1 MSIEGLA
8 VWLFIFIVLALLATI
23 PVHFHLKSL
32 GESGGGARPGPAAKP
47 ERRAG
52 TRPCPQCAHPTAVDS
67 AFCEKC
73 GVPMMLWQLKLSREV
88 KEAPGEERKKAAH
101 LVPIID
107 QDVCIGCSAC
117 VNACATNVLQIV
129 AGKSA
134 VTNLAACTG
143 AAACAEVCPTGAC
156 QLIDGGGG
164 AARRVEVPR
173 IGPDFETNV
182 KGIYAVGELGGL
194 GLIKNAVNEGQLVI
208 EGLKGKH
215 QRREGVRDFVIVGGG
230 PAGLSAGLAAKE
242 AGYDAVLLEQGG
254 FADTIR
260 RFPNKKVVMA
270 EPVRVPMYG
279 SLWISDAPKE
289 TLLSVWQT
297 IIESA
302 GIDIHENEEV
312 TNILRGEG
320 DLLKVETSKSTYE
333 AQRVILAI
341 GKRGTPRRLEV
352 EGAEL
357 AKVMYSLTDA
367 AQYQRSRVLVVGGGD
382 SAAEAALGLS
392 AQPGNEVTL
401 SYRKK
406 AFERLKEKNQKSLE
420 EAIGSG
426 RIRFLPASSLSA
438 VRPREAVLHDENGA
452 PVTIPNDFVFALIGG
467 TSPNALLK
475 KFGVEIVTKEL
486 MMNAAERI
494 PA

>member
-1 MSIEGLA
+1 MSMEGLA
-8 VWLFIFIVLALLATI
+8 VWFGIFLALALLATI

-32 GESGGGARPGPAAKP
+32 GESAAGARPATGG
-47 ERRAG
+47 ERRA
-52 TRPCPQCAHPTAVDS
+52 TRPCPQCAHPTALDS

-88 KEAPGEERKKAAH
+88 QASSSEKTASHP
-101 LVPIID
+101 VPIID

-117 VNACATNVLQIV
+117 VNACETSVLQIV

-156 QLIDGGGG
+156 QLTEGGGG

-173 IGPDFETNV
+173 IGADFETNV
-182 KGIYAVGELGGL
+182 KGVYAVGELGGL

-208 EGLKGKH
+208 ERLKTRH
-215 QRREGVRDFVIVGGG
+215 RRREGVLDFVIVGAG

-242 AGYDAVLLEQGG
+242 AGFQAILLEQGN

-302 GIDIHENEEV
+302 GIDIHENEQV
-312 TNILRGEG
+312 TGIARGES
-320 DLLKVETSKSTYE
+320 DLLRVTTTRSTYE

-357 AKVMYSLTDA
+357 PKVMYSLTDA
-367 AQYQRSRVLVVGGGD
+367 AQYQGSKILVVGGGD

-406 AFERLKEKNQKSLE
+406 AFERLKEKNRKSLE
-420 EAIGSG
+420 EAISRG
-426 RIRFLPASSLSA
+426 RIRFLPASTLVA
-438 VRPREAVLHDENGA
+438 VRPKEVVTQSEGGA
-452 PVTIPNDFVFALIGG
+452 PITIPNDHIFALIGG
-467 TSPNALLK
+467 TSPNLLLQ

-486 MMNAAERI
+486 MMNQPQRI

>member
-1 MSIEGLA
+1 MEGLA
-8 VWLFIFIVLALLATI
+8 VWLGIFLALALLATI

-32 GESGGGARPGPAAKP
+32 GEGSAAKPGPAART
-47 ERRAG
+47 ERRA
-52 TRPCPQCAHPTAVDS
+52 TRPCPQCAHPTALES

-88 KEAPGEERKKAAH
+88 KASAEATKASH
-101 LVPIID
+101 PVPIID
-107 QDVCIGCSAC
+107 QDLCIGCSAC
-117 VNACATNVLQIV
+117 VNACETSVLQIV

-156 QLIDGGGG
+156 QLTVGGVG

-173 IGPDFETNV
+173 IGSDFETNV

-208 EGLKGKH
+208 EGLKVKH
-215 QRREGVRDFVIVGGG
+215 QRREGVLDFIIVGAG

-242 AGYDAVLLEQGG
+242 AGFEAVLLEQGG

-302 GIDIHENEEV
+302 GIDIHENEQV
-312 TNILRGEG
+312 TGVARSESGLLR
-320 DLLKVETSKSTYE
+320 VTTTKSSYE
-333 AQRVILAI
+333 AQRVVLAI
-341 GKRGTPRRLEV
+341 GKRGTPRRLEA

-357 AKVMYSLTDA
+357 PKVMYSLTDA
-367 AQYQRSRVLVVGGGD
+367 AQYQRSKILVVGGGD

-392 AQPGNEVTL
+392 AQTGNEVVL

-406 AFERLKEKNQKSLE
+406 AFERLKDKNRKALE
-420 EAIGSG
+420 EAIASG
-426 RIRFLPASSLSA
+426 KVRFVPASTLVA
-438 VRPREAVLHDENGA
+438 VRPKEVVLQREGA
-452 PVTIPNDFVFALIGG
+452 GPTPIPNDYVFALIGG
-467 TSPNALLK
+467 TSPNLLLQ

-486 MMNAAERI
+486 MMSQPQKI

>member
-8 VWLFIFIVLALLATI
+8 VWLGIFLALALLATI

-32 GESGGGARPGPAAKP
+32 GEAGAARPGPARAA
-47 ERRAG
+47 ERRA
-52 TRPCPQCAHPTAVDS
+52 TRPCPQCAHPTASDS

-88 KEAPGEERKKAAH
+88 KGSADAKKPSH

-117 VNACATNVLQIV
+117 VNACATSVLQIV

-134 VTNLAACTG
+134 VTNLTACTG

-156 QLIDGGGG
+156 QLTDGGGG

-173 IGPDFETNV
+173 IGADFETNV

-208 EGLKGKH
+208 QGLKGKH
-215 QRREGVRDFVIVGGG
+215 QRREGVLDFIIVGAG

-242 AGYDAVLLEQGG
+242 AGFEAILLEQGG

-302 GIDIHENEEV
+302 GIDIHENEQVTEV
-312 TNILRGEG
+312 ARSDSGLLR
-320 DLLKVETSKSTYE
+320 VVTSRSSYE

-357 AKVMYSLTDA
+357 PKVMYSLTDA
-367 AQYQRSRVLVVGGGD
+367 AQYQRSKILVVGGGD

-392 AQPGNEVTL
+392 AQPGNEIVL

-406 AFERLKEKNQKSLE
+406 SFERLKDKNRKALD
-420 EAIGSG
+420 EAIAAG
-426 RIRFLPASSLSA
+426 RVRFLPASKLVA
-438 VRPREAVLHDENGA
+438 VRPKEVVVQSEGGA
-452 PVTIPNDFVFALIGG
+452 PTAFPNDYVFALIGG
-467 TSPNALLK
+467 TSPNLLLQ

-486 MMNAAERI
+486 MMNEPQRI

>member
-1 MSIEGLA
+1 MSMEGFL
-8 VWLFIFIVLALLATI
+8 VWLGIFLALALLATI
-23 PVHFHLKSL
+23 PVHFHLKGL
-32 GESGGGARPGPAAKP
+32 GEGGPARPGPAART
-47 ERRAG
+47 ERRA
-52 TRPCPQCAHPTAVDS
+52 TRPCPQCAHLTGLES

-88 KEAPGEERKKAAH
+88 KTGGETKKASH
-101 LVPIID
+101 PVPIID

-117 VNACATNVLQIV
+117 VNACAESVLQIV

-156 QLIDGGGG
+156 QLTTGGGG

-173 IGPDFETNV
+173 IGADFETNV
-182 KGIYAVGELGGL
+182 KGLYAVGELGGL
-194 GLIKNAVNEGQLVI
+194 GLIKNAVNEGQMVI
-208 EGLKGKH
+208 EGLKRKH
-215 QRREGVRDFVIVGGG
+215 RRREGVLDFIIVGAG

-242 AGYDAVLLEQGG
+242 AGFEALLLEQGG

-302 GIDIHENEEV
+302 GIDIHENEQV
-312 TNILRGEG
+312 TGVARSESALLR
-320 DLLKVETSKSTYE
+320 VTTNKSSYE

-352 EGAEL
+352 EGAAL
-357 AKVMYSLTDA
+357 PKVMYSLTDA
-367 AQYQRSRVLVVGGGD
+367 AQYQRSKILVVGGGD
-382 SAAEAALGLS
+382 SAAEATLGLS
-392 AQPGNEVTL
+392 AQPGNEVLL

-406 AFERLKEKNQKSLE
+406 AFERLKDKNRKALD
-420 EAIGSG
+420 EAIAAGKV
-426 RIRFLPASSLSA
+426 RFLPASSLVA
-438 VRPREAVLHDENGA
+438 VRPKEVVLQSEGGGLT
-452 PVTIPNDFVFALIGG
+452 PFPNDYVFALIGG
-467 TSPNALLK
+467 TSPNLLLS

-486 MMNAAERI
+486 MMNEPQRI

>member
-1 MSIEGLA
+1 MSMEGLA
-8 VWLFIFIVLALLATI
+8 VWFGIFLALALLATI

-32 GESGGGARPGPAAKP
+32 GEGGAARPGPAART
-47 ERRAG
+47 ERRA
-52 TRPCPQCAHPTAVDS
+52 TRPCPQCAHPTALDS

-88 KEAPGEERKKAAH
+88 KASAEATKASH
-101 LVPIID
+101 PVPIID
-107 QDVCIGCSAC
+107 QDLCIGCSAC
-117 VNACATNVLQIV
+117 VNACETSVLQIV

-143 AAACAEVCPTGAC
+143 ANACVEVCPTGAC
-156 QLIDGGGG
+156 QLTVGG
-164 AARRVEVPR
+164 AGASRRVEVPR

-215 QRREGVRDFVIVGGG
+215 QRREGVLDFIIVGAG

-242 AGYDAVLLEQGG
+242 SGFEAVLLEQGA

-302 GIDIHENEEV
+302 GIDIHENEQV
-312 TNILRGEG
+312 TAIARSENGLLR
-320 DLLKVETSKSTYE
+320 VTTTKSSYE

-341 GKRGTPRRLEV
+341 GKRGSPRRLEA

-357 AKVMYSLTDA
+357 PKVMYSLTDA
-367 AQYQRSRVLVVGGGD
+367 AQYQRSKILVVGGGD

-392 AQPGNEVTL
+392 AQPGNEVIL

-406 AFERLKEKNQKSLE
+406 AFERLKDKNRKALGD
-420 EAIGSG
+420 AISSA
-426 RIRFLPASSLSA
+426 RVRFVPESTLVA
-438 VRPREAVLHDENGA
+438 VRPKEVVIQSEGSGA
-452 PVTIPNDFVFALIGG
+452 APFPNDYVFALIGG
-467 TSPNALLK
+467 TSPNLLLQ

-486 MMNAAERI
+486 MMNQQQKI

>member
-1 MSIEGLA
+1 VKA
-8 VWLFIFIVLALLATI
+8 
-23 PVHFHLKSL
+23 
-32 GESGGGARPGPAAKP
+32 
-47 ERRAG
+47 
-52 TRPCPQCAHPTAVDS
+52 S
-67 AFCEKC
+67 AETT
-73 GVPMMLWQLKLSREV
+73 
-88 KEAPGEERKKAAH
+88 KASH

-117 VNACATNVLQIV
+117 VNACATHVLQIV

-156 QLIDGGGG
+156 QLTEGGGG

-208 EGLKGKH
+208 EGLKRKH
-215 QRREGVRDFVIVGGG
+215 QRKEGVLDFIIVGAG

-242 AGYDAVLLEQGG
+242 AGFEAILLEQGG

-302 GIDIHENEEV
+302 GIDIHENEQV
-312 TNILRGEG
+312 TGVARCESGLLR
-320 DLLKVETSKSTYE
+320 VTTSKSSYE

-341 GKRGTPRRLEV
+341 GKRGTPRKLEV
-352 EGAEL
+352 EGADL
-357 AKVMYSLTDA
+357 PKVMYSLTDA
-367 AQYQRSRVLVVGGGD
+367 AQYRGAKILVVGGGD

-392 AQPGNEVTL
+392 AQPGNEVVL

-406 AFERLKEKNQKSLE
+406 AFERLKDKNRKALDD
-420 EAIGSG
+420 AIASG
-426 RIRFLPASSLSA
+426 KVRFLPASTLVA
-438 VRPREAVLHDENGA
+438 VRPKEVVIRSESGSSAS
-452 PVTIPNDFVFALIGG
+452 IPNDFVFALIGG
-467 TSPNALLK
+467 TSPNVLLQ

-486 MMNAAERI
+486 MMNEPRKI

>member
-1 MSIEGLA
+1 MTLGGLA
-8 VWLFIFIVLALLATI
+8 IWLGIFIVLALLATI

-32 GESGGGARPGPAAKP
+32 GEGGGARPGPGAKP
-47 ERRAG
+47 ERRQS
-52 TRPCPQCAHPTAVDS
+52 RPCPQCAHPTAIDS

-88 KEAPGEERKKAAH
+88 KEAPAGEGKKPSH

-215 QRREGVRDFVIVGGG
+215 QRREGVRDFVIVGAG

-242 AGYDAVLLEQGG
+242 AGYDALVLEQGG

-302 GIDIHENEEV
+302 EIDIHENEEV
-312 TNILRGEG
+312 REIVRSGELLR
-320 DLLKVETSKSTYE
+320 VTTSRASYE

-341 GKRGTPRRLEV
+341 GKRGTPRKLEV
-352 EGAEL
+352 EGADL
-357 AKVMYSLTDA
+357 PKVMYSLADA
-367 AQYQRSRVLVVGGGD
+367 AQYQRSRLLVVGGGD
-382 SAAEAALGLS
+382 SAAEAALGLA

-406 AFERLKEKNQKSLE
+406 AFERLKDKNRKSLD

-426 RIRFLPASSLSA
+426 RIRFLPASAVTA
-438 VRPREAVLHDENGA
+438 VRPREAVLREESGA
-452 PVTIPNDFVFALIGG
+452 SITVPNDFVFALIGG
-467 TSPNALLK
+467 TPPNALLSR
-475 KFGVEIVTKEL
+475 FGVEIVTKEL
-486 MMNAAERI
+486 MMNAAERMS
-494 PA
+494 A

>member
-1 MSIEGLA
+1 MPMEGLA
-8 VWLFIFIVLALLATI
+8 VWLGIFLALALLATI

-32 GESGGGARPGPAAKP
+32 GEGGSGARPSPAARP
-47 ERRAG
+47 ERRA
-52 TRPCPQCAHPTAVDS
+52 TRPCPQCAHPTGIDS

-88 KEAPGEERKKAAH
+88 KGSAEAKKPSH

-117 VNACATNVLQIV
+117 VNACATSVLQIV

-134 VTNLAACTG
+134 VTNLGACTG

-156 QLIDGGGG
+156 QLTDGGGG

-215 QRREGVRDFVIVGGG
+215 QRRQGVLDFIIVGAG

-242 AGYDAVLLEQGG
+242 AGFEAILLEQGG

-302 GIDIHENEEV
+302 GIDIHENEQV
-312 TNILRGEG
+312 TGIARSETG
-320 DLLKVETSKSTYE
+320 LLQVTTSKSSYQ

-352 EGAEL
+352 EGADL
-357 AKVMYSLTDA
+357 PKVMYSLTDA
-367 AQYQRSRVLVVGGGD
+367 AQYQRSKILVVGGGD

-392 AQPGNEVTL
+392 AQPGNEVVL

-406 AFERLKEKNQKSLE
+406 AFERLKDKNRKALD
-420 EAIGSG
+420 EAVAAG
-426 RIRFLPASSLSA
+426 RVRFLPASTLVA
-438 VRPREAVLHDENGA
+438 VRPREVVIQGESGGS
-452 PVTIPNDFVFALIGG
+452 TSIPNDFVFALIGG
-467 TSPNALLK
+467 TSPNLLLQ

-486 MMNAAERI
+486 MMNEPQRI